1 MAPLLPR
8 LKLHACMCL
17 LLLLAVASPASI
29 VVAEGEC
36 YNTAMKVPRWCRVEF
51 IKALWNNDPSA
62 IRFKCCIKLVCVND
76 NDCFRV
82 LNDLCDYRRCIP
94 YCSMLPPLRS
104 SNNSSKPVPP
114 PGHHH

>member
-1 MAPLLPR
+1 MW
-8 LKLHACMCL
+8 L
-17 LLLLAVASPASI
+17 LLVLAVAFAPAPML
-29 VVAEGEC
+29 AADAPC
-36 YNTAMKVPRWCRVEF
+36 YWTAMHVPRWCRAEF
-51 IKALWNNDPSA
+51 IQALWNNDPSA
-62 IRFKCCIKLVCVND
+62 IRLKCCIKLVCVND